1 MGKKRFGPPN
11 IHRPL
16 CGTDLAYVLLQ
27 ALSRRPRFIGR
38 EPWRRGVQP
47 IGVQQHRQTWYGAVC
62 SLLVLSSCNQSSG
75 VVRITR
81 TEFTAGAEIE
91 TTEIAVPGPPSGW
104 RIAALPSV
112 IIGSAAQPQE
122 NQLARPVDAI
132 RLGNGRIVV
141 ADAGLPALR
150 WYDPS
155 GRHLFDAGR
164 RGEGPGEFKALN
176 WIGRWR
182 GDSLAAYD
190 AGLRRLSVFGLE
202 GSFAWSISLLDV
214 PLLGTMGGLQM
225 LAEGTVLAV
234 TRVPAARQ
242 TTGGFERR
250 QASLLAVDL
259 AARDASQFPVV
270 WNGVSYR
277 QEYPSYP
284 GQYLA
289 IPIPFEPVTEY
300 GAGHG
305 LLVVGETSFLR
316 LEAYNARV
324 ERLWE
329 VSVELDRRT
338 PTRRQRDWAHRS
350 LEQRASNPMIQRLV
364 RRALQRMEFGSYLP
378 AFGRRAWER
387 PRRAP
392 YPDLDAILIDAGR
405 NVWVLGYV
413 ANDRNPRPWMVFS
426 GQGRWLGQV
435 VLPKGFEPFD
445 IGQDYVLGW
454 REERDGAIAVVLYDI
469 LKDASRQA
477 N

>member
-1 MGKKRFGPPN
+1 MIMGRDP
-11 IHRPL
+11 
-16 CGTDLAYVLLQ
+16 
-27 ALSRRPRFIGR
+27 SRH
-38 EPWRRGVQP
+38 GVQP
-47 IGVQQHRQTWYGAVC
+47 IGVQQHRQMWYGVVC
-62 SLLVLSSCNQSSG
+62 SVLVLSSCNQSSG
-75 VVRITR
+75 VARITR
-81 TEFTAGAEIE
+81 TVFTAGAGIE
-91 TTEIAVPGPPSGW
+91 TTERAVPGPPSGW

-122 NQLARPVDAI
+122 SQLARPVDAI
-132 RLGNGRIVV
+132 RLADGRIVV

-150 WYDPS
+150 WYDQS

-164 RGEGPGEFKALN
+164 GGEGPGEFKALN

-190 AGLRRLSVFGLE
+190 AGLRRLSVFE
-202 GSFAWSISLLDV
+202 PDGSFAWSISQAEVSLLRA
-214 PLLGTMGGLQM
+214 MGGLRM
-225 LAEGTVLAV
+225 LAEGTVLAM
-234 TRVPAARQ
+234 RRIPAEGQ

-250 QASLLAVDL
+250 QASLLALDV
-259 AARDASQFPVV
+259 AARDASEFPVV
-270 WNGVSYR
+270 WDAVSYR
-277 QEYPSYP
+277 QEYPSNP
-284 GQYLA
+284 GRYLA

-305 LLVVGETSFLR
+305 LLVVGETSSLR
-316 LEAYNARV
+316 LEAYNART

-338 PTRRQRDWAHRS
+338 PTRRQRNWAHRS
-350 LEQRASNPMIQRLV
+350 LERRSSNPMIQRLV
-364 RRALQRMEFGSYLP
+364 RRSLQRMELGSYLP

-387 PRRAP
+387 TRRAP

-413 ANDRNPRPWMVFS
+413 ANDWNPRPWMVFS
-426 GQGRWLGQV
+426 GEGRWLGQV

-454 REERDGAIAVVLYDI
+454 REERDGAIAVVLYGI
-469 LKDASRQA
+469 QKDASRQA